1 MKHGY
6 YADREL
12 PKSVGINKAPIID
25 YKTNSHG
32 YRCPE
37 WEPMPDGK
45 KNVVVLGCSH
55 TLDKATQTTSTG
67 YIIYHNITP
76 LD

>member
-1 MKHGY
+1 MPNVRSRQAHTKGVNKVLMKHGY
-6 YADREL
+6 YTDREL
-12 PKSVGINKAPIID
+12 PESVGIDKPPLID

-45 KNVVVLGCSH
+45 KNVVC
-55 TLDKATQTTSTG
+55 
-67 YIIYHNITP
+67 
-76 LD
+76 